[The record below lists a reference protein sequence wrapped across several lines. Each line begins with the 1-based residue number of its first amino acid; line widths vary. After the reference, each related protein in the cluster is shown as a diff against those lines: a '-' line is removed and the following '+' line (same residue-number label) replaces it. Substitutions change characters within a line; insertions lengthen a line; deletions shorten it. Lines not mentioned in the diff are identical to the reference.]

1 MLRYL
6 LVDEREGRV
15 IGEAASPAL
24 AAQLRRRLET
34 ARGDAQISLV
44 RLNHEQNRLSAVSSM
59 VAMRPLSPLAPRS
72 ARKPG

>member
-6 LVDEREGRV
+6 LVDERDGRV
-15 IGEAASPAL
+15 IGEAASAAQ

-34 ARGDAQISLV
+34 PLDARISLV
-44 RLNHEQNRLSAVSSM
+44 RLDHEQDRLSAVSSM

-72 ARKPG
+72 GRKPG